1 MNEAVPEEERQWF
14 QEYIDQVRW
23 QQAKSSSTPHSY
35 TVREWK
41 PEIFER
47 AVRIIRAYG
56 VPERFFSKTYIYLYW
71 GNQKYWTM
79 GSPLNETIIINRA
92 NSDTHYGNYGSRK

>member
-1 MNEAVPEEERQWF
+1 MTEEIPQEEREWF
-14 QEYIDQVRW
+14 QAYIDGVRW
-23 QQAKSSSTPHSY
+23 KEAKSSSTPHSY

-56 VPERFFSKTYIYLYW
+56 VPERFYSKTYIYLYW
-71 GNQKYWTM
+71 GDKKYWTM
-79 GSPLNETIIINRA
+79 GSPLDETIIINRA
-92 NSDTHYGNYGSRK
+92 GAETKYGNYGGSK